1 MRPQSKLKEFRP
13 MKQQDDLLIS
23 EELWKRISEHAP
35 SRDELRRAGRNYRRR
50 AGGGR
55 KPIHDDRTI
64 FSAILYK
71 LRTGIPWDKLPSAL
85 FGGLSSTTAFEK
97 FQLWKASGFF
107 HRIWEAGL
115 VENEAFEGIEWE
127 WRTEEKCQCQE
138 THDNV
143 QDK

>member
-1 MRPQSKLKEFRP
+1 MRQI
-13 MKQQDDLLIS
+13 DDNLIP
-23 EELWKRISEHAP
+23 EDLWAHISQHVP
-35 SRDELRRAGRNYRRR
+35 NRDELRSSKRKYRRR

-55 KPIHDDRTI
+55 KAMHDDRII

-71 LRTGIPWDKLPSAL
+71 LRTGVPWRELPRAL

-143 QDK
+143 QDKQKVIR

>member
-1 MRPQSKLKEFRP
+1 MVQYN
-13 MKQQDDLLIS
+13 DLLIS
-23 EELWKRISEHAP
+23 EELWKRISELAP
-35 SRDELRRAGRNYRRR
+35 SRNGLRGNGKIYQRRS
-50 AGGGR
+50 GGGR
-55 KPIHDDRTI
+55 KAKYDDRTI

-71 LRTGIPWDKLPSAL
+71 LRTSLPWDKLPSDL

-115 VENEAFEGIEWE
+115 VENEAFEGIEWV

-143 QDK
+143 QDKPKVIR